1 MQPSSKIGDAALREA
16 FHTFQWVR
24 ITRLIIRS
32 RRRRETVSNP
42 NFIQVPSFALS
53 LPPSGPKLTQTS
65 TYRFIEEEPDSRPT
79 SCSLS
84 AVEHMQLELIK
95 RDAPANGGLLFKD
108 ENESA
113 SNISAGFN
121 ADADD
126 SVAAKYGTGITGESG
141 RENNTHHE
149 PCTSLSARGGGEDSG
164 GGISNR

>member
-16 FHTFQWVR
+16 FQTFQWVR

-42 NFIQVPSFALS
+42 NFLRRETVSNPNFLQVPSFTLT

-79 SCSLS
+79 SCCLS
-84 AVEHMQLELIK
+84 AAEHMQLELIQ
-95 RDAPANGGLLFKD
+95 RDAPANGGLLSKD

-126 SVAAKYGTGITGESG
+126 TVAAKYGAGVSGESG
-141 RENNTHHE
+141 PENLVVRTTHIMNLA
-149 PCTSLSARGGGEDSG
+149 PA
-164 GGISNR
+164 